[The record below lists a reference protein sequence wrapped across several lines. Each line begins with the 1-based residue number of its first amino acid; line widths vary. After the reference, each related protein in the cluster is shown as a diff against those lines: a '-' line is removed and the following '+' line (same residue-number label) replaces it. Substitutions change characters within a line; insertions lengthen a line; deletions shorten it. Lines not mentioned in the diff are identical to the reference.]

1 MKLATFR
8 RTTDLKAA
16 GRLGVVI
23 DNLIVDVM
31 RVADAVGRL
40 PADLSRDHLISLKAL
55 LAAGPRALAAAGQ
68 LAERATASRDRESA
82 GVGGALVATSE
93 AALLPPVP
101 DTGKFLCVGKNSR
114 AHLEELRR
122 TGLIKENPQEPTGFV
137 KLNSCMVGHDAR
149 VARPDGILAFDYEP
163 EMVFIIGRPAY
174 RVARANALDYV
185 AGVTLLND
193 LTAREIQ
200 KREVASGTRFWTAKN
215 MPGFGPVGP
224 WLITLDEIG
233 DPQKLWIT
241 CAVNGEQR
249 IHVNTSDH
257 IFKIGDIV
265 EHFSRY
271 LPLEPGDMFSTGSPG
286 GVAVGQANAEQ
297 LYLKPGDVIEVGIEG
312 HAVLRTYIVGP
323 N

>member
-8 RTTDLKAA
+8 RRADPRAS
-16 GRLGVVI
+16 GRLGVVR
-23 DNLIVDVM
+23 DGFIVDVLGA
-31 RVADAVGRL
+31 ADTVGHL
-40 PADLSRDHLISLKAL
+40 PAELSRDHLISLKGL
-55 LAAGPRALAAAGQ
+55 LAAGPRVLATVGQ
-68 LAERATASRDRESA
+68 LAERAIESQA
-82 GVGGALVATSE
+82 RRPAGGALVAMSE
-93 AALLPPVP
+93 TELLPPIP

-137 KLNSCMVGHDAR
+137 KLNSCLVGHDAR
-149 VARPDGILAFDYEP
+149 VARPEEILAFDYEP
-163 EMVFIIGRPAY
+163 EMVFVIGRPAY

-224 WLITLDEIG
+224 WLITLDEVG

-249 IHVNTSDH
+249 IRVNTSDH

-312 HAVLRTYIVGP
+312 HAILRTFIVAP
-323 N
+323 S